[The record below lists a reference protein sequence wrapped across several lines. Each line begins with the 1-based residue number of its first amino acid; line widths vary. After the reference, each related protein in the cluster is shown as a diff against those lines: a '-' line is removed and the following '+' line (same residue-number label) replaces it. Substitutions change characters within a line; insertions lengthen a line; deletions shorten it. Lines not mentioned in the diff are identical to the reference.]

1 MSSANSN
8 NPKKSDFYRDSSIEN
23 AASFEEA
30 RAIIE
35 TRLKTL
41 RQDLSG
47 RTPAEDTII
56 AEILKAHEDKKLS
69 LMDLYA
75 GYYSPCKVTD
85 TVFEPKGQ
93 GDMNDVMLSFSE
105 GFNEFIENMEEQ
117 YVSLIMKRRRA
128 TILLN
133 RMLSIRF
140 PYSRLMYLYYYK
152 GIDPKDIAE
161 LFFISRATFYRLKSA
176 AINSLTALY
185 YDSQKKRR
193 VDDSQESAV

>member
-85 TVFEPKGQ
+85 TVFEP
-93 GDMNDVMLSFSE
+93 
-105 GFNEFIENMEEQ
+105 
-117 YVSLIMKRRRA
+117 RA

-185 YDSQKKRR
+185 YDSKKKRR

>member
-8 NPKKSDFYRDSSIEN
+8 NHKKSDFYRDSSIEN

-152 GIDPKDIAE
+152 GIDPKDITE

-176 AINSLTALY
+176 AINSLTGLY
-185 YDSQKKRR
+185 YNSKKKRH